1 MFRILRIH
9 GESMSPDYQSGD
21 FVLLVKPFGGRV
33 KRGDVIVFSNQLYG
47 ILIKRIE
54 KITDEGIY
62 VLGTGENSL
71 DSRRL
76 GPINPASVQGK
87 VIWHIHRR

>member
-1 MFRILRIH
+1 MFRVLRIH
-9 GESMSPDYQSGD
+9 GESMTPEYWSGD
-21 FVLLVKPFGGRV
+21 FVLLMKPFWRRI
-33 KRGDVIVFSNQLYG
+33 KRGDVIVFRNQLYG

-62 VLGTGENSL
+62 VVGTGENSL

-76 GPINPASVQGK
+76 GPVNPDAVQGK
-87 VIWHIHRR
+87 VIWHIRRR

>member
-9 GESMSPDYQSGD
+9 GESMSPEYQSGD
-21 FVLLVKPFGGRV
+21 FVLLVKPVGGRV
-33 KRGDVIVFSNQLYG
+33 KRGDVIVFSNELYG
-47 ILIKRIE
+47 TLIKRIE

-76 GPINPASVQGK
+76 GPVNPEVVQGK
-87 VIWHIHRR
+87 VLWHIHHR